1 MMTVQEESTT
11 GELIRDALDE
21 AKELVKLEVEL
32 AKAEVMQEVAAAKKA
47 AIGFAIGAVF
57 GVISLSLFAMALVL
71 ALGGTALLALGVA
84 FGALFLCAVGAGYGW
99 SVLPRK
105 PLPKTRRRVEGD
117 VRQLKEHLA

>member
-11 GELIRDALDE
+11 GQLIRDALDE

-71 ALGGTALLALGVA
+71 ALGGTALIALGIA
-84 FGALFLCAVGAGYGW
+84 LGALFLCAVGAGYGW